1 MKTNTGME
9 QEVHQSLEFITTS
22 IMNCFREDTGMCK
35 D

>member
-9 QEVHQSLEFITTS
+9 QEVHQSLQFITS